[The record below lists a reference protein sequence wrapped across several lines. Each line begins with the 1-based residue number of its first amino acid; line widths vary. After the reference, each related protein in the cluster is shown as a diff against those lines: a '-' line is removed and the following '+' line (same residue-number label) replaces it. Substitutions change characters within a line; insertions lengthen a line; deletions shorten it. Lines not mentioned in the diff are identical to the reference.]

1 MLESINL
8 PAVLVSWLVAFIS
21 GFIWFGPKTL
31 FPIWWKLMGKTSKD
45 VPGGGMSMGITFG
58 SVLVG
63 QLIAIVT
70 LALVMDPLV
79 EIGHVSGALDGA
91 LVGLLLG
98 FGIAGATALGHR
110 MFAGHGAVVWIIESG
125 NDIINLGIA
134 GAILASWR

>member
-98 FGIAGATALGHR
+98 FGIGGATALGHR

>member
-1 MLESINL
+1 MFESINL
-8 PAVLVSWLVAFIS
+8 PAVLVSWFVAFIS
-21 GFIWFGPKTL
+21 GFVWFGPKTL

-70 LALVMDPLV
+70 LAIVMSPLM
-79 EIGHVSGALDGA
+79 ELGRVSSAVDGA

-98 FGIAGATALGHR
+98 FGVAGATALGHR

>member
-45 VPGGGMSMGITFG
+45 VPGGATSMGATFG

-70 LALVMDPLV
+70 LAIVMSPLMELGRV
-79 EIGHVSGALDGA
+79 NSAVDGA